1 MMMGM
6 DFAALPPEINSA
18 RLYAGPGSAPLLH
31 AAAAWERLAN
41 ELNATAA
48 SYSAVIAGLT
58 GDEWRGPSALS
69 MAAAA
74 APYVAWMRVTA
85 AQAEQ
90 AAAQAVAAA
99 NAYESAYAATV
110 PPGEIAA
117 NRSTMV
123 ALARTNIFGQNT
135 PAIAASEAD
144 YSEMWAQDIVVMDG
158 YAGSSAAASEL
169 PPFAAPPP
177 TTTGIQPA
185 PDATAAQAAST
196 AAPAAA
202 APAAAVVEL
211 PDLVNLPT
219 PLGELDFL
227 VAAAVIVA
235 AGSWGLQAAQLIE
248 IYRHDEVDEWEKDLG
263 ARQPDESADD
273 GSTCVPSPG
282 RDSTGRVPLPGR
294 VFTPPQPPIAALSG
308 YSANIGGLSVPQS
321 WMLPPAVRQV
331 AAMFPGT
338 TPMYMTDGS
347 DSGYTGMAAAGLA
360 GTSLAGLAA
369 RGGASS
375 PTPAAAAP
383 AAGGGA
389 AAAGRPAANT
399 PSIPAAAGAN
409 IPGLPSGLPPGVVA
423 NLAAT
428 LAAIPGATIIV
439 VPPNPSQSQ

>member
-1 MMMGM
+1 MTIGM

-31 AAAAWERLAN
+31 AAAAWQRLAN

-99 NAYESAYAATV
+99 NAYESAYASTV

-169 PPFAAPPP
+169 PPFAAPPQ

-185 PDATAAQAAST
+185 AEATAAA
-196 AAPAAA
+196 AAA

-219 PLGELDFL
+219 PLGELDLL
-227 VAAAVIVA
+227 VAAAVSVA
-235 AGSWGLQAAQLIE
+235 AASLGVQTAQLIE
-248 IYRHDEVDEWEKDLG
+248 VYRHDEVDEWEKDPLAAESGDG
-263 ARQPDESADD
+263 AEGGVGPSAPSRG
-273 GSTCVPSPG
+273 GSSFPPG
-282 RDSTGRVPLPGR
+282 RII
-294 VFTPPQPPIAALSG
+294 TPTQPPIAALSG
-308 YSANIGGLSVPQS
+308 YSANIGGLSVPQG

-331 AAMFPGT
+331 AAMFPGA
-338 TPMYMTDGS
+338 TPMYMTGGS
-347 DSGYTGMAAAGLA
+347 DGGYTGMAAAGLA

-369 RGGASS
+369 RGGATS
-375 PTPAAAAP
+375 PAPGAAAP
-383 AAGGGA
+383 GTGGGA
-389 AAAGRPAANT
+389 AAAGRPAANM
-399 PSIPAAAGAN
+399 PSLPAAAGAN